1 MDKEKQK
8 IKKNR
13 RKLISLILAAAVS
26 VWMYVF
32 VYRSETEP
40 PTKSER
46 TNRGAALYT
55 LEEQLDVLSDCPW
68 AKIWEE
74 APDGGTYIIPGL
86 NATRTLRTEEGS
98 LLETCTSMTP
108 QSLAI
113 TDKYVFIGAYCH
125 TKTHNSVI
133 YMLNKETHKFIKE
146 IILPGDPHVGG
157 MAYDAEHEILW
168 YSSNITGVAQA
179 VSVTMEELEAYDFYE
194 SHLPIAIR
202 QEISLYGIVRDSF
215 MTYYEG
221 CLYVGC
227 FNQFFKSS
235 IARYPVDE
243 EGNLTSEL
251 DRELGMEFAMAMPLD
266 YATISERAQG
276 MAFYQDKLLLSH
288 SFGMMP
294 SRLVVYEQSDEQLY
308 INENSARS
316 YYFPE
321 RMEQIVVEEDNL
333 YILFESAA
341 YAYRRSSANIVD
353 RVWRLSLTELEKSDF

>member
-1 MDKEKQK
+1 MDREKQK
-8 IKKNR
+8 RKKNR
-13 RKLISLILAAAVS
+13 RNLISLILVVAASIWV
-26 VWMYVF
+26 YVF
-32 VYRSETEP
+32 IYRAETEP
-40 PTKSER
+40 PTKLQR

-55 LEEQLDVLSDCPW
+55 LEEQLDVLSDCSW
-68 AKIWEE
+68 AKIWEGE
-74 APDGGTYIIPGL
+74 PDGGTYIIPGL

-98 LLETCTSMTP
+98 FPETCTSMTP

-125 TKTHNSVI
+125 TMTHNSVI
-133 YMLNKETHKFIKE
+133 YMLNKDTHKFIKE
-146 IILPGDPHVGG
+146 IILPGKPHVGG

-179 VSVTMEELEAYDFYE
+179 VSVTMEDLEAYDFDDA
-194 SHLPIAIR
+194 HLPVAIH
-202 QEISLYGIVRDSF
+202 QESSLYGIVRDSF
-215 MTYYEG
+215 MTFYEN
-221 CLYVGC
+221 CLYVGY
-227 FNQFFKSS
+227 FNQFYKSS

-251 DRELGMEFAMAMPLD
+251 DRELGMEFEMAMPLD

-294 SRLVVYEQSDEQLY
+294 SRLVVYTQSDEQLY

-321 RMEQIVVEEDNL
+321 RMEQIVVEGDKL

-353 RVWRLSLTELEKSDF
+353 RVWILSLTELEESDF